1 MPDIG
6 VMVRARKVVAGL
18 AVALFAWISVAA
30 AQESSPPAE
39 LMAEAIAPICIN
51 ALQSPRALTPEDFG
65 AQFEVDRVRDGVT
78 RLRHARGQP
87 WVHLS
92 LNAMR
97 PGSCLVSFS
106 TAGGNSLAAAE
117 RLADLVEAH
126 REFRRVNIPPWHAAY
141 TYEEL
146 GHPFDKERDPYVGY
160 SPAAGYQTF
169 LFVPVEISEADASD

>member
-1 MPDIG
+1 MADALKLVTSLTIG
-6 VMVRARKVVAGL
+6 
-18 AVALFAWISVAA
+18 LFAWIDLAA
-30 AQESSPPAE
+30 AQERPSPAE
-39 LMAEAIAPICIN
+39 LMAEAIAPVCIN

-65 AQFEVDRVRDGVT
+65 TQFEMDRVRDGVT

-117 RLADLVEAH
+117 RLADLVEGH
-126 REFRRVNIPPWHAAY
+126 REFRRVNIPPWHAAF

-146 GHPFDKERDPYVGY
+146 GHPFDKERDPYIGY

-169 LFVPVEISEADASD
+169 LFLPVATSEADASD